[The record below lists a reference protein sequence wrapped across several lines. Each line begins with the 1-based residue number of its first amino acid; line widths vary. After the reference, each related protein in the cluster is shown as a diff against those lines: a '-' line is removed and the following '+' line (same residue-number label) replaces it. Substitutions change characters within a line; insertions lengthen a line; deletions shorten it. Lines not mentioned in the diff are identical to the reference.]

1 MRLKYVMVYLE
12 LHFSLRFAK
21 KITDEEILM

>member
-12 LHFSLRFAK
+12 LHFSFQFAV